1 MKRGRREG
9 GPAVW
14 RGPDGKPLSCH
25 EKIKVLNQNIAEIR
39 QLAQD
44 AFEDAILMGGGETQF
59 REVMHE
65 MIDALENPYGKAKK
79 KK

>member
-1 MKRGRREG
+1 MTRKSREH

-39 QLAQD
+39 QLTQD
-44 AFEDAILMGGGETQF
+44 AFEDAILMGGAEAQF
-59 REVMHE
+59 RDVMHE
-65 MIDALENPYGKAKK
+65 MIDALENPYRKTKK
-79 KK
+79 R